1 MAAIRT
7 SEHDICGDVDYSED
21 FLKERGQERTAGT
34 NTNVS
39 QIRFNTGNKLEGGE
53 GQRALTCSDAI

>member
-1 MAAIRT
+1 MATIHT
-7 SEHDICGDVDYSED
+7 SEHDIYGDVDHSED

-39 QIRFNTGNKLEGGE
+39 QIRFNTCNKLGSGE